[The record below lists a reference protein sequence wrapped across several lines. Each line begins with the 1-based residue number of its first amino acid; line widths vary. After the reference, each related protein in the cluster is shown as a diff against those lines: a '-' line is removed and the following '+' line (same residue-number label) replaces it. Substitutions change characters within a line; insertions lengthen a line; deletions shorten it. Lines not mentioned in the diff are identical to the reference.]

1 MSEHPMNKEQRD
13 SNTKGVS
20 QPTFFGDS
28 VSSANH
34 WRLPL
39 RLIAM
44 AGTAFLFFITVHVIV
59 TRDSTPAPDRAL
71 SEAVRSGNI
80 QAAREALASGA
91 LVNRRQDITGST
103 LLHSAAWR
111 GDVPMARLLVEH
123 GAIVNIADKRSGETP
138 LHSAARGN
146 EPAMVSFLLSQGAG
160 PEIKTHAPNEQ
171 CSGITYPAG
180 VTAREI
186 ARISGYREVLLTF
199 PDFSQ

>member
-1 MSEHPMNKEQRD
+1 MKNARKS
-13 SNTKGVS
+13 
-20 QPTFFGDS
+20 
-28 VSSANH
+28 
-34 WRLPL
+34 
-39 RLIAM
+39 LISRQIASI
-44 AGTAFLFFITVHVIV
+44 GFAFLFLIFIHAYL

-80 QAAREALASGA
+80 QAAREALANGA

-146 EPAMVSFLLSQGAG
+146 EPAMISFLLSQGADPG
-160 PEIKTHAPNEQ
+160 IITHSPNEQ

-180 VTAREI
+180 VTARDI

-199 PDFSQ
+199 PESMP

>member
-1 MSEHPMNKEQRD
+1 MEREPRNSKNI
-13 SNTKGVS
+13 GVS
-20 QPTFFGDS
+20 QPTFLGDTF
-28 VSSANH
+28 SSTNRGQTH
-34 WRLPL
+34 L

-44 AGTAFLFFITVHVIV
+44 AGTVFLFFITVHVIV

-80 QAAREALASGA
+80 QAAREALANGA

-123 GAIVNIADKRSGETP
+123 GAFVNIADKRSGETP

-146 EPAMVSFLLSQGAG
+146 EPAMVSFLLSSGADPG
-160 PEIKTHAPNEQ
+160 IKTHSPNPQ

-180 VTAREI
+180 VTARDV

-199 PDFSQ
+199 PEFSP

>member
-1 MSEHPMNKEQRD
+1 MEREPRNSENIGG
-13 SNTKGVS
+13 SL
-20 QPTFFGDS
+20 PTFFGDKL
-28 VSSANH
+28 SSTTRWQA
-34 WRLPL
+34 PL

-44 AGTAFLFFITVHVIV
+44 VGTVFLFFITVHVLV

-80 QAAREALASGA
+80 QAAREALADGA
-91 LVNRRQDITGST
+91 HVNHRQDTLGST

-146 EPAMVSFLLSQGAG
+146 EPAMVGFLLSHGADPG
-160 PEIKTHAPNEQ
+160 IKTHSPNPQ

-180 VTAREI
+180 VTAREV

-199 PDFSQ
+199 PEFSP